1 MATTNAAKKMA
12 AQRIDGDREPYTAND
27 VRDINRAS
35 DLLVKFG
42 AISAERAAKIMK
54 QSAFSASW
62 CLLQTGAI
70 CNSFG
75 LYYWEA

>member
-1 MATTNAAKKMA
+1 MKTTKQIAAM
-12 AQRIDGDREPYTAND
+12 RINGDREPYTAND

-35 DLLVKFG
+35 KLLVKFG

-54 QSAFSASW
+54 QSVFSASW

-70 CNSFG
+70 CNSLG
-75 LYYWEA
+75 LYYWETV